1 VVTMKKPSRYTTIG
15 IAAGLF
21 AATHAGIAIA
31 SYVKSRKKTSKKAT
45 ISDTRIDS
53 PQYAAEYAEVQKQE
67 VKF

>member
-1 VVTMKKPSRYTTIG
+1 MKKPSGYTTIG
-15 IAAGLF
+15 IVVGIF
-21 AATHAGIAIA
+21 AATFGGIAIA

-67 VKF
+67 VDLT

>member
-1 VVTMKKPSRYTTIG
+1 MKKPSRYTTIG

-21 AATHAGIAIA
+21 AATLAGIAIA